1 VSENEKR
8 QPKSYKIF
16 GQQREKVEDL
26 FKQSG
31 IEFEGDFLDHMASV
45 YEMNQLKTGIG
56 AGYQKQITTLEYHT
70 KSIVDS
76 FLSMV
81 QTETA
86 DRLQVSEDYEGK
98 LEVRA
103 NEVFAQQQEIR
114 SLINELD
121 EKATES
127 SDLKLK
133 MKEQTQLIEALQKSS
148 AKDDLILIENR
159 DRIERLSKMLT
170 DSTDAVD
177 HAKLLEQRFTELTK
191 ITEDQAKQLTEAQTQ
206 RELLERQHEDVIE
219 ALTSKHA
226 DELARGVERAEI
238 SQEKAVLAA
247 RRDLMEQVEKE
258 RGENNADIRRLYE
271 ELDKLRQ
278 QLSEK

>member
-1 VSENEKR
+1 MSENEKR